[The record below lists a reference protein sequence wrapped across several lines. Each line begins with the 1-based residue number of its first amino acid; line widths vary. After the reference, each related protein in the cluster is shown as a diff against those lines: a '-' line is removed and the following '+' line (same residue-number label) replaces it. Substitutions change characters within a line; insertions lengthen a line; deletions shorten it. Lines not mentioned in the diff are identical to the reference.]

1 MNLTFNVSNYFE
13 SVEFNLTFEMVS
25 KVKGPKIDDF
35 QIITNRKQPKM
46 FEITFESLGSGTC
59 MVIDFKDG
67 TMKVFIFYF
76 YEVLISTEEFEMKL
90 TDRH

>member
-13 SVEFNLTFEMVS
+13 TVEYNLTIEMVS

-76 YEVLISTEEFEMKL
+76 
-90 TDRH
+90 